1 MPTQLPPIEV
11 PTADGGRLE
20 VPRSGVYIG
29 NVSNGSHSTHFT
41 RSLAALVDYDRAH
54 QVGVYRGV
62 LYQESGANISK
73 GRNEL
78 VSQFLATD
86 DGEWLLLIDSDMVFP
101 PTVIVQL
108 LACSVVTQ
116 ARMVGGLCVFI
127 GGLGPIP
134 TLYQYRTEDAITG
147 VQFDYPD
154 GAQLQ
159 VAATGSA
166 CLMVHREV
174 FEAYRRKM
182 QADQDWLLD
191 LRQTGDPTLMALIDR
206 DMVREPSVD
215 YGWFQ
220 ERVRIKR
227 TERVDD
233 VNVSEHWMGEDIDFC
248 LRMGDIGERIF
259 VDCTL
264 EIGHCKSG
272 RIWYPRDIRDGVGI
286 PKAPVVAVVP
296 VKDRLDLTTALIGQ
310 LREQGDAT
318 EIVVVD
324 NGSKKQTRN
333 WLATQEDLTVMTMP
347 DAGIHDMWNAALEH
361 ALDKHGPRT
370 HVAFLNNDLE
380 LGPAFLRTMSQA
392 LTDDRELTAVCGNY
406 DDRPSAVPVVKTT
419 DICANRY
426 DGTGGFAGF
435 AFMVRGEWFGTG
447 YRFPAECKWWFGDND
462 LMRSIARADARRGYD
477 DRPSKA
483 GIVVNARVKHLDGGG
498 GTAGDVMWSRFEEQT
513 AKDRAAFDE
522 KWAAIYQADVNADRI
537 KGGDFTPLYEHLT
550 AQEDSGHLTALHD
563 LIVDERARNV
573 AIVGLG
579 NGATT
584 VAALTALQ
592 ETDGRLWVIGPVG
605 VSVTAHPRCTADG
618 TLPPVADLAL
628 IDFTAWPDLAP
639 DDALL
644 IERRVKPGG
653 LLVTRGAPDVDGLI
667 EPRWGAP
674 DLSDG
679 LLVRRSEVPEPH
691 EPTYGAR
698 VCVMTC
704 NFGDHDV
711 VLPLPKQDI
720 ECDAILLS
728 DAPCEASGWR
738 NVVLPPTA
746 VLTMP
751 QELTPGQ
758 AEKIKAEWEAASPR
772 DPIVL
777 NEGATVEVKP
787 ARMRAKHP
795 RCLPHLYTDAEIVVW
810 LDAHVEVRSPSFIRE
825 LVEQLGDGKIGAFR
839 HGFHT
844 SISQEAAL
852 ASTLPKYE
860 GYDLVA
866 QAKHYLEEGHPDSW
880 GMWTTGV
887 MVRRPAE
894 TQVFGQEWLAQIERW
909 GPEDQISLP
918 YVLRRNGIEV
928 VDLPFEGWWEGTR
941 FCLHPH
947 NDGSM

>member
-1 MPTQLPPIEV
+1 MPTNPPPIEV
-11 PTADGGRLE
+11 PTADGGRLQ

-29 NVSNGSHSTHFT
+29 NVSAGSHSTHFT

-78 VSQFLATD
+78 VSQFLKTD

-101 PTVIVQL
+101 PTVMVQL

-166 CLMVHREV
+166 CLMVHRSV
-174 FEAYRRKM
+174 FEAYQEKM
-182 QADQDWLLD
+182 RADQEWLLG
-191 LRQTGDPTLMALIDR
+191 LRASEDPMLLQLIER

-227 TERVDD
+227 TERVDG

-264 EIGHCKSG
+264 EIGHAKSG

-286 PKAPVVAVVP
+286 PRSPIVAIIP
-296 VKDRLDLTTALIGQ
+296 VKDRLHLTRALIQQ

-324 NGSKKQTRN
+324 NGSKKPTKN
-333 WLATQEDLTVMTMP
+333 WLSTQDDLTVMEMP
-347 DAGIHDMWNAALEH
+347 DAGIHDMWNAGLEH
-361 ALDKHGPRT
+361 ALEKHGPRT
-370 HVAFLNNDLE
+370 HIAFLNNDLE
-380 LGPAFLRTMSQA
+380 LGPAFLRTLSQA

-406 DDRPSAVPVVKTT
+406 DDRTALVPVVRTT

-426 DGTGGFAGF
+426 DGTGGLAGF
-435 AFMVRGEWFGTG
+435 AFMARGEWFGTG
-447 YRFPAECKWWFGDND
+447 YRFPTECKWWGGDND
-462 LMRSIARADARRGYD
+462 LMMSIARADARRGYD

-483 GIVVNARVKHLDGGG
+483 GIVIAARVKHLDGGG
-498 GTAGDVMWSRFEEQT
+498 GTAGDVMWSKFAEQT
-513 AKDRAAFDE
+513 TKDLEALDAKW
-522 KWAAIYQADVNADRI
+522 KAIYEADLNADRI
-537 KGGDFTPLYEHLT
+537 KGGDFTPLYEHLIT
-550 AQEDSGHLTALHD
+550 QEGSGHLRALHD
-563 LIVDERARNV
+563 LIVAEGARNV
-573 AIVGLG
+573 AIVGIG
-579 NGATT
+579 NGATV
-584 VAALTALQ
+584 VAALTALA
-592 ETDGRLWVIGPVG
+592 ETDGRLWVIGPAG
-605 VSVTAHPRCTADG
+605 VSVTAHTRCTSDG
-618 TLPPVADLAL
+618 TLPPVADLVL
-628 IDFTAWPDLAP
+628 FDFAVMPDLST
-639 DDALL
+639 DDL
-644 IERRVKPGG
+644 RVVQSRLRPGG
-653 LLVTRGAPDVDGLI
+653 VLVTRGEIPATALPVSLHWFDAWLDG
-667 EPRWGAP
+667 GT
-674 DLSDG
+674 G
-679 LLVRRSEVPEPH
+679 LTTSRRPIPEPH
-691 EPTYGAR
+691 VPTAGAR

-711 VLPLPKQDI
+711 VLPLPAQDI
-720 ECDAILLS
+720 ECDTILLT
-728 DAPCEASGWR
+728 DRPEQVPGWR
-738 NVVLPPTA
+738 HHTWLDGGPWLTA
-746 VLTMP
+746 DGRRRPANARL
-751 QELTPGQ
+751 
-758 AEKIKAEWEAASPR
+758 AAK
-772 DPIVL
+772 V
-777 NEGATVEVKP
+777 
-787 ARMRAKHP
+787 P
-795 RCLPHLYTDAEIVVW
+795 RCLPHEFTDAEIVVW

-825 LVEQLGDGKIGAFR
+825 LVDQLGEGKVGAFR

-852 ASTLPKYE
+852 ASTLAKYE

-866 QAKHYLEEGHPDSW
+866 QAKHYLEDGHPDSW

-887 MVRRPAE
+887 MVRRPSE
-894 TQVFGQEWLAQIERW
+894 TVEFGEQWLAEIEQW

-918 YVLRRNGIEV
+918 VVLRRCGIEP

-941 FCLHPH
+941 FALHPH
-947 NDGSM
+947 NDGTM